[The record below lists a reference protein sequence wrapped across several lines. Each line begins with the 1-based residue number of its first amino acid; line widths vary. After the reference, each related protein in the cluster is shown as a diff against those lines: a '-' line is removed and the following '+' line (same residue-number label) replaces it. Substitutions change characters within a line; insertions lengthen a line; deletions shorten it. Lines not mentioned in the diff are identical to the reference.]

1 MTAFGI
7 VFQRPESLK
16 LFQNPP
22 QDDHEAGDMKETLV
36 NGQRA
41 VIAHHESAEVAEPGE
56 SAFHDPPSLGAA
68 QRPTILRRRLAPVPA
83 VRGDQFDATGRQLPA
98 PRIAIVTA
106 VGDQATKLL
115 RGTASPVLASY
126 PDRLERCLDEFDL
139 GRGSRVKVVSQRNTL
154 AVDHH
159 HPLRA
164 LAPLGFADS
173 GAPFFAGAKL
183 PSRNASLHFNCCF
196 SLSSAR
202 NARQIVSQTPCS
214 SQSRNRRQQV
224 DGDGNSSAKSC
235 HRAPLRS
242 IHNMPSSTLR
252 SGAGGRPPRGR
263 GGRWGSKGRIFSH
276 WASVSNRPYRA
287 IGPPSGA
294 DSFYDPPPQEIIYSN
309 FNPLSRVLKQL
320 LGTSASHLDSNRATA
335 RWPLRA
341 TFG

>member
-1 MTAFGI
+1 
-7 VFQRPESLK
+7 
-16 LFQNPP
+16 
-22 QDDHEAGDMKETLV
+22 MKETLV